1 MKINFKQPKYVIP
14 LIILPF
20 LTLGFFIFGGKTNP
34 DQKITTKE
42 KVEGF
47 NTNMP
52 SVDTSISKGEIKDK
66 FSAYQQAF
74 KNVTDQSAM
83 SDMENPEARVQGL
96 DYESSY
102 SLVDKERL
110 KAQRRMDSLNQVLK
124 FGQNKIQGK
133 IAEYNRSGGFGES
146 GQLTRRNTRG
156 YLSNE
161 NESGDPLLNKLL
173 KMQQQDGRQQRSETT
188 SDNDRGDAGSYD
200 SQMRVFH
207 EQMKYVDSM
216 QRANGGTNEDN
227 KNGTKRKPYEKELSL
242 NKDTS
247 FKPLPIT
254 SANARKQSEFNT
266 VRNFEADNNNIAA
279 MIDQDVK
286 ATLGSRVRIRLLKDM
301 YVGDYLIKRG
311 AYLYGVVT
319 GFQKQRV
326 NISIA
331 QVLYNNISL
340 PVKID
345 LFDNDGYL
353 GLYVPGSN
361 FREFSKEIGTQATQG
376 LSQVATPDNS
386 DVRMNM
392 LSQLFNTTTTTLS
405 SLIKKD
411 KAFLKYNYIVYLKD
425 NKTSID

>member
-20 LTLGFFIFGGKTNP
+20 LTLGFFIFGGKIKT
-34 DQKITTKE
+34 DQKVTANE

-52 SVDTSISKGEIKDK
+52 GVDTNISKGEIKDK

-83 SDMENPEARVQGL
+83 SDMDKPGAGVQGF

-102 SLVDKERL
+102 SSADKERL
-110 KAQRRMDSLNQVLK
+110 EAQRKMDSLNQVLK
-124 FGQNKIQGK
+124 FGQSKIQSK

-146 GQLTRRNTRG
+146 GQTTRRNAEG

-161 NESGDPLLNKLL
+161 NESGDPFLNKLL
-173 KMQQQDGRQQRSETT
+173 KAQQQNSRPQQSKTKF
-188 SDNDRGDAGSYD
+188 DNENEDPGFYD
-200 SQMRVFH
+200 NQMRVFH

-216 QRANGGTNEDN
+216 QHANGGNGNDN
-227 KNGTKRKPYEKELSL
+227 KNETKLKPYAKEF
-242 NKDTS
+242 NPKKDTS
-247 FKPLPIT
+247 FKPLPIS
-254 SANARKQSEFNT
+254 SANTRRQSIFNT
-266 VRNFEADNNNIAA
+266 VRNFKDEDDNISA

-311 AYLYGVVT
+311 TYIYGVVT

-331 QVLYNNISL
+331 QILYNNASL

-376 LSQVATPDNS
+376 LSRVATPDNS
-386 DVRMNM
+386 NVKMNM
-392 LSQLFNTTTTTLS
+392 LSQIFNTTTTTLS

-425 NKTSID
+425 NKSSND

>member
-1 MKINFKQPKYVIP
+1 M
-14 LIILPF
+14 
-20 LTLGFFIFGGKTNP
+20 TN
-34 DQKITTKE
+34 K

-52 SVDTSISKGEIKDK
+52 GVDSNISKGEIKDK

-83 SDMENPEARVQGL
+83 AGMDKPGEGVQGF

-102 SLVDKERL
+102 SSADKERL
-110 KAQRRMDSLNQVLK
+110 ESQRKMDSLNQVLK
-124 FGQNKIQGK
+124 FGQNKIQSK

-146 GQLTRRNTRG
+146 GQATSRNAKG

-173 KMQQQDGRQQRSETT
+173 QMQQQDSRQQRREEAPDKDSEN
-188 SDNDRGDAGSYD
+188 SDSYD
-200 SQMRVFH
+200 NQMRVFH

-216 QRANGGTNEDN
+216 QRANGGSNVDDKKE
-227 KNGTKRKPYEKELSL
+227 TKHNSFAKEF
-242 NKDTS
+242 NPKKDTS

-254 SANARKQSEFNT
+254 SANARKQNIFNT
-266 VRNFEADNNNIAA
+266 VRNFEEDNNYIAA

-301 YVGDYLIKRG
+301 YVADYLIKRG
-311 AYLYGVVT
+311 AYIYGVVT

-353 GLYVPGSN
+353 GLSVPGSN
-361 FREFSKEIGTQATQG
+361 FREFSKEIGSQATQG

-386 DVRMNM
+386 DVRINM

-425 NKTSID
+425 NKTSSYN